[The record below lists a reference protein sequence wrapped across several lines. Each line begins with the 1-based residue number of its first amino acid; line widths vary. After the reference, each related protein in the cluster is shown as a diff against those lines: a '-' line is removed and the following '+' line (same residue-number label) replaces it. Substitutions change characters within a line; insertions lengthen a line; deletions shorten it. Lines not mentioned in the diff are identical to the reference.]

1 MRRKA
6 PHTLSGSYNF
16 IRASSLNVCTKVY
29 TRSECSFRQSGNTI
43 SCSPKNSDYVD
54 EGRPIFRFLTELDSY
69 VCKF

>member
-16 IRASSLNVCTKVY
+16 IKSQFIKCCTIVNV
-29 TRSECSFRQSGNTI
+29 RSECSFRQSGNTI
-43 SCSPKNSDYVD
+43 SCLPKNSDYVD